1 MIMQDSS
8 SIICSMD
15 YINPNNIDVNARR
28 RRQSSSDT
36 EITTEVGSI
45 L

>member
-8 SIICSMD
+8 SITCSMD
-15 YINPNNIDVNARR
+15 YINPNKIDVNARR